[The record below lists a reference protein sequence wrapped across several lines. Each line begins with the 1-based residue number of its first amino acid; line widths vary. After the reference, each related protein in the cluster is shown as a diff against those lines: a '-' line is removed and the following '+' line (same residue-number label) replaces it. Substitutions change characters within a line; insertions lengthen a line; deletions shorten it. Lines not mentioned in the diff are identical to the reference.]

1 MIDKFPFLQRGT
13 LWLFAAIFCIYM
25 LSMSRERPWGDATPL
40 WEVADN
46 IAHHGTIAI
55 KTRWPATLPLGR
67 GGKVYGVAPV
77 LQAAIHI
84 PGAVLQGLANGHLPQ
99 QAQLAWRFTCHLAP
113 ALLGALTCVLF
124 FGLCRRLGA
133 RPVSAAP

>member
-1 MIDKFPFLQRGT
+1 MIDKFPFRQRGT

-46 IAHHGTIAI
+46 IAHQGTIAI

-67 GGKVYGVAPV
+67 GGKVYGVAPI

-84 PGAVLQGLANGHLPQ
+84 PGAVLQ
-99 QAQLAWRFTCHLAP
+99 AWRTDISRSKRSSPGASP
-113 ALLGALTCVLF
+113 ATW
-124 FGLCRRLGA
+124 
-133 RPVSAAP
+133 RPPFWGP